1 MIKKKVTVI
10 AIENNSSDAI
20 GLSFAVS
27 MFVVSLTLSLY
38 LFSTT
43 GDTIQQTYEMNSRSD
58 NNIYSTLKVPSDYVV
73 SGAEVRQSLY
83 TMKEIGVDIEV
94 NGVIYSKSLDPTTL
108 NVSVIDLNKKYSP
121 TYVRDNKGV
130 LTMLRFK

>member
-1 MIKKKVTVI
+1 VTVI

-43 GDTIQQTYEMNSRSD
+43 GDAIQQTYEMNTRSD

-94 NGVIYSKSLDPTTL
+94 NGVIYSKLLDPTTL

-121 TYVRDNKGV
+121 AYVRDNKGV